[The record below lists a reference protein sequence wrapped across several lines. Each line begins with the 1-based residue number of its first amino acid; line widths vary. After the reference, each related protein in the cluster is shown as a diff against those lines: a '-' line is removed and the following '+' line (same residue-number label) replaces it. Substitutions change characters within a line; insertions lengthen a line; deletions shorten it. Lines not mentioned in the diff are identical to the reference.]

1 MMGADILLSNL
12 TMDFELQQG
21 ARFLFCSEGAK
32 KEEIRSVGKRQ
43 CASAWMYRT
52 SGCIVLLYCTGA
64 SRLELYSTGASS
76 DEISGEE

>member
-1 MMGADILLSNL
+1 MGADILLSNL

-21 ARFLFCSEGAK
+21 VRFPLLFRRSQ